1 MPRTPFFD
9 SLRRAPWLGA
19 PLLNLLL
26 LLTLAAL
33 LAHWTWRFAAP
44 VPQQP
49 AADARAAIKLGADVT
64 SLRAAKLFGA
74 AAGVAG

>member
-9 SLRRAPWLGA
+9 SLRRAPWLGS

-33 LAHWTWRFAAP
+33 LAHWTWRFVAP
-44 VPQQP
+44 LPPQRMPPPGLPEPETQAIVP
-49 AADARAAIKLGADVT
+49 
-64 SLRAAKLFGA
+64 
-74 AAGVAG
+74 